1 MKFVNSDLA
10 PYLSLLSM
18 KFNVCWKRLI
28 QTVRFVSLQVFINF
42 AKNQTDGMGE
52 DALSAEVDEPTPYN
66 DEEAGP
72 RVSFVRMSDFT
83 PGSVDV

>member
-1 MKFVNSDLA
+1 M
-10 PYLSLLSM
+10 
-18 KFNVCWKRLI
+18 
-28 QTVRFVSLQVFINF
+28 FINF

-52 DALSAEVDEPTPYN
+52 DTLAAAPELEEQPPYN

-83 PGSVDV
+83 PGSEDV

>member
-1 MKFVNSDLA
+1 M
-10 PYLSLLSM
+10 
-18 KFNVCWKRLI
+18 
-28 QTVRFVSLQVFINF
+28 FINF

-52 DALSAEVDEPTPYN
+52 DTLSAEVDEPPTYN

-83 PGSVDV
+83 PGSEDV

>member
-1 MKFVNSDLA
+1 MKNGVKITLH
-10 PYLSLLSM
+10 
-18 KFNVCWKRLI
+18 
-28 QTVRFVSLQVFINF
+28 FVSLQVFINF

-52 DALSAEVDEPTPYN
+52 DTLSTPPELEEPPPYD

-72 RVSFVRMSDFT
+72 RVSFVRMSDFS

>member
-1 MKFVNSDLA
+1 M
-10 PYLSLLSM
+10 
-18 KFNVCWKRLI
+18 
-28 QTVRFVSLQVFINF
+28 FINF

-52 DALSAEVDEPTPYN
+52 DTLSTPPELEEPPPYD

-72 RVSFVRMSDFT
+72 RVSFVRMSDFS

>member
-1 MKFVNSDLA
+1 MR
-10 PYLSLLSM
+10 YLPLPKTFPPSKS
-18 KFNVCWKRLI
+18 RI
-28 QTVRFVSLQVFINF
+28 TVIAVKYGILCVFISLQVFINF

-52 DALSAEVDEPTPYN
+52 DAPSAAPELEEQPPYH

-83 PGSVDV
+83 PGSEDV

>member
-1 MKFVNSDLA
+1 MLKKVNTN
-10 PYLSLLSM
+10 P
-18 KFNVCWKRLI
+18 
-28 QTVRFVSLQVFINF
+28 TFVSLQVFINF

-52 DALSAEVDEPTPYN
+52 DTLAAAPELEEQLPYN